1 MKLEQQHP
9 EVAVTAAGFSEAE
22 RLAVYKAI
30 AERRD
35 IRHFRSDPV
44 PDQVLRRVLWA
55 AHHAGSVGFMQ
66 PWDFVVVRDLDRRR
80 LLQESAEK
88 QRLAAA
94 AAMGADGERAARF
107 MRLKVEG
114 IVACPI
120 VIVVTVDPTRGGDH
134 VLGRYSDL
142 ETDAYSAACA
152 IQNLW
157 LAART
162 EGLGVGWVSFFHPGE
177 VQHALGIPPHVR
189 PMALLCM
196 GWPDAFPAR
205 PLLEAVGWEVRR
217 HLKDLIHM
225 EEWGTKM
232 EDLSTADL
240 APIAIVPPDSE
251 VMRSASVRQDHLTK
265 PAGSLGRLEELS
277 LRLAGITGRLDP
289 PLRER
294 VVFTFAG
301 DHGVTVE
308 GVSAYPSE
316 VTSQMVLNFLNGGA
330 AINVLARQ
338 MGARVVVADLGVDAD
353 LPAHPDL
360 RAVKVRRGTGNIA
373 REPAMSREEA
383 IAAVE
388 TGRRLFRE
396 EMDKGLDVALTGDMG
411 IGNTTCSAAL
421 ICAFTGLAPPQV
433 VGRGTGVDD
442 EGLAR
447 KIAAVERALDL
458 HRASLDDPLDALAAI
473 GGLEVAGL
481 VGVIL
486 EAACNRR
493 PVIVDGFISSA
504 AAMCAAAIA
513 PTAKG
518 YMIAAHRSQ
527 ELGHAT
533 ALASLGLQPLLD
545 LDLRLGEGTGAVLVL
560 PLLDAAVRILNEMA
574 TFDEAGVSDRGDG
587 AISEKAGIRV
597 DAAASG

>member
-1 MKLEQQHP
+1 MRLEQQHP
-9 EVAVTAAGFSEAE
+9 DVAITAAVFSETE

-35 IRHFRSDPV
+35 IRHFRPDPV
-44 PDQVLRRVLWA
+44 SDKVLRRVLWA

-66 PWDFVVVRDLDRRR
+66 PWDFVVVRYAGRRR
-80 LLQESAEK
+80 LLQESAER
-88 QRLAAA
+88 QRQAAA
-94 AAMGADGERAARF
+94 AAMGAEGERASQF

-114 IVACPI
+114 IGDCPL

-142 ETDAYSAACA
+142 ETDAYSASCA

-162 EGLGVGWVSFFHPGE
+162 EGLGMGWVSFFHPGE
-177 VQHALGIPPHVR
+177 VQRALAIPPHVR
-189 PMALLCM
+189 PLAILCL

-205 PLLEAVGWEVRR
+205 PLLEAVGWESRR
-217 HLKDLIHM
+217 ALKDLVHV
-225 EEWGTKM
+225 EQWGNKM
-232 EDLSTADL
+232 ENMRADSLSS
-240 APIAIVPPDSE
+240 IVIVPPDAD
-251 VMRSASVRQDHLTK
+251 VMREAAARQDRLTK

-277 LRLAGITGRLDP
+277 VRLAGMAGRLDP
-289 PLRER
+289 PLAQR

-301 DHGVTVE
+301 DHGVTAE

-316 VTSQMVLNFLNGGA
+316 VTPQMVLNFLSGGA

-338 MGARVVVADLGVDAD
+338 MGARVVVADFGVAGD
-353 LPAHPDL
+353 LPPHPEL

-373 REPAMSREEA
+373 REQAMSREEA

-396 EMDKGLDVALTGDMG
+396 ELAKGLDVALTGDMG

-421 ICAFTGLAPPQV
+421 ICAFTGLAPRQV
-433 VGRGTGVDD
+433 VGRGTGVDSN
-442 EGLAR
+442 GLAR
-447 KIAAVERALDL
+447 KVAAVERALDL

-481 VGVIL
+481 VGVII
-486 EAACNRR
+486 EAACQRR
-493 PVIVDGFISSA
+493 PVIVDGFISGA

-513 PTAKG
+513 PGAKD

-527 ELGHAT
+527 ELGHAA
-533 ALASLGLQPLLD
+533 ALASLGLKPLLD
-545 LDLRLGEGTGAVLVL
+545 LDLRLGEGTGAVLAL

-574 TFDEAGVSDRGDG
+574 TFDEAGVSQRE
-587 AISEKAGIRV
+587 SEV
-597 DAAASG
+597 HQPS